1 VQNSKLTRL
10 NKFLSQ
16 IGYCSRRAA
25 DKLINERRVSVNTK
39 IVGLGVKVSL
49 SDEVRVD
56 GELVTNPKK
65 KKKFVYLIFNK
76 PVGVECTTD
85 RNVKNN
91 IIDFIG
97 YPKRIFPIGR
107 LDKNSE
113 GLILLTNDGDIVN
126 KILRTE
132 NNNEKEYVVHVNK
145 KISSDFLSNMRKG
158 VQLKNNLT
166 KSCKVK
172 KINNYSFNIILTQGM
187 NRQIRKMCLKLDYK
201 VKFLRRIRII
211 NIEIG
216 SLKLG
221 RFRNFTSEE
230 LKGLFSVIKNNI

>member
-1 VQNSKLTRL
+1 MQNSKLTRL
-10 NKFLSQ
+10 NKFLSE

-25 DKLINERRVSVNTK
+25 DKLINERRVSVNNK
-39 IVGLGVKVSL
+39 VIGLGIKVSF

-56 GELVTNPKK
+56 GGLVTNPKK

-132 NNNEKEYVVHVNK
+132 NNNEKEYVAHVNK
-145 KISSDFLSNMRKG
+145 KISSNFLSNMRKG

-166 KSCKVK
+166 KSCEVK

-201 VKFLRRIRII
+201 VKFLIRIRII
-211 NIEIG
+211 NINLG

-221 RFRNFTSEE
+221 RFRNFTAEE
-230 LKGLFSVIKNNI
+230 LKGLFSVIKK

>member
-16 IGYCSRRAA
+16 IGYCSRRAG
-25 DKLINERRVSVNTK
+25 DKLINEKRVSVNNK
-39 IVGLGVKVSL
+39 IVDLGVKVSL
-49 SDEVRVD
+49 GDEVRVD

-113 GLILLTNDGDIVN
+113 GLIVLTNDGDIVN

-145 KISSDFLSNMRKG
+145 KISSDFLFNMRKG

-166 KSCKVK
+166 KSCEVK

-211 NIEIG
+211 NINIG

-221 RFRNFTSEE
+221 RFRNFTQPE
-230 LKGLFSVIKNNI
+230 LNDLLMKLN

>member
-1 VQNSKLTRL
+1 MQNSKLTRL
-10 NKFLSQ
+10 NKFLSE

-25 DKLINERRVSVNTK
+25 DKLINERRVSVNNK
-39 IVGLGVKVSL
+39 IVRLGVKVSL

-56 GELVTNPKK
+56 GELVTNPNK

-107 LDKNSE
+107 LDKDSE

-126 KILRTE
+126 RILRTE

-158 VQLKNNLT
+158 VQLKNILT
-166 KSCKVK
+166 KSCEVK
-172 KINNYSFNIILTQGM
+172 KINNYSFNIILTQGI

-211 NIEIG
+211 NINLG

-221 RFRNFTSEE
+221 RFRNFKAEE
-230 LKGLFSVIKNNI
+230 LKGLFFVIKK

>member
-1 VQNSKLTRL
+1 MVQNSKLTRL

-49 SDEVRVD
+49 GDEVRVD

-97 YPKRIFPIGR
+97 YPKRIFPIG
-107 LDKNSE
+107 
-113 GLILLTNDGDIVN
+113 
-126 KILRTE
+126 
-132 NNNEKEYVVHVNK
+132 
-145 KISSDFLSNMRKG
+145 
-158 VQLKNNLT
+158 
-166 KSCKVK
+166 
-172 KINNYSFNIILTQGM
+172 
-187 NRQIRKMCLKLDYK
+187 
-201 VKFLRRIRII
+201 
-211 NIEIG
+211 
-216 SLKLG
+216 
-221 RFRNFTSEE
+221 
-230 LKGLFSVIKNNI
+230 

>member
-1 VQNSKLTRL
+1 MQNSKLTRL
-10 NKFLSQ
+10 NKFLSE

-25 DKLINERRVSVNTK
+25 DKLINERRVSVNNK
-39 IVGLGVKVSL
+39 IVGLGIKVFFG
-49 SDEVRVD
+49 DEVRVD

-113 GLILLTNDGDIVN
+113 GLMLLTNDGDIVN

-132 NNNEKEYVVHVNK
+132 NNNEKEYVVHVTK
-145 KISSDFLSNMRKG
+145 RFL
-158 VQLKNNLT
+158 L
-166 KSCKVK
+166 
-172 KINNYSFNIILTQGM
+172 IFYII
-187 NRQIRKMCLKLDYK
+187 
-201 VKFLRRIRII
+201 
-211 NIEIG
+211 
-216 SLKLG
+216 
-221 RFRNFTSEE
+221 
-230 LKGLFSVIKNNI
+230 